1 MGGCRHGWVQAWV
14 AAGMGGCRHGCK
26 MWLGVGVDEYR
37 FGSMQSAVQWISAG
51 VSGCRC
57 GWVFVLVGAGIGAV
71 CLGVCVDGCR
81 YEWMQSEV
89 QVWIGVG
96 VSGCRCGWVL
106 V

>member
-1 MGGCRHGWVQAWV
+1 MGAGIGGCRHGWVQAWV
-14 AAGMGGCRHGCK
+14 Q

-81 YEWMQSEV
+81 YEWMQLEV
-89 QVWIGVG
+89 
-96 VSGCRCGWVL
+96 
-106 V
+106 